1 MYNFLPIAEPSL
13 RISSQTRIVTI
24 VLFYA
29 AALSFYAVYIQSIGS
44 GIDNFSGLLEP
55 TLCVG
60 LSSLPLIK
68 PEKSYDDAYALK
80 LLILKENKN
89 KSGIYRFIN
98 KLNYNFNVG
107 SSKNLSNR
115 FTQYFNLS
123 YISTVKNDLT
133 ISRAL
138 IKYGYSNFIIE
149 ILEYCDVPVLLER
162 EQHYFDLLKP
172 SYNIAF

>member
-1 MYNFLPIAEPSL
+1 MKTSIMLFACIIFLAIALPSL

-29 AALSFYAVYIQSIGS
+29 AALSFNAVYIQSIGS
-44 GIDNFSGLLEP
+44 GIEIFSELLEP

-80 LLILKENKN
+80 SVILKENKN

-98 KLNYNFNVG
+98 KLNYNFYVG
-107 SSKNLSNR
+107 SSKK
-115 FTQYFNLS
+115 F
-123 YISTVKNDLT
+123 K
-133 ISRAL
+133 
-138 IKYGYSNFIIE
+138 
-149 ILEYCDVPVLLER
+149 
-162 EQHYFDLLKP
+162 
-172 SYNIAF
+172 

>member
-1 MYNFLPIAEPSL
+1 MKTSIMLFACIIFLAIALPSL

-29 AALSFYAVYIQSIGS
+29 AALSFYAVYIKSIGS
-44 GIDNFSGLLEP
+44 GIEIFSELLEP

-80 LLILKENKN
+80 SAILKENKN

-98 KLNYNFNVG
+98 KLNY
-107 SSKNLSNR
+107 
-115 FTQYFNLS
+115 
-123 YISTVKNDLT
+123 
-133 ISRAL
+133 
-138 IKYGYSNFIIE
+138 
-149 ILEYCDVPVLLER
+149 
-162 EQHYFDLLKP
+162 
-172 SYNIAF
+172 